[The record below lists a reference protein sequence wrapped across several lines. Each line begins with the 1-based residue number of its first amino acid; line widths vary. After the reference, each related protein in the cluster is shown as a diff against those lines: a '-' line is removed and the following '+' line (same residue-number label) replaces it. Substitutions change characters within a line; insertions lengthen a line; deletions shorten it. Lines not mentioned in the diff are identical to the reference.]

1 MGKLLYDVNLQSNTV
16 VTYDEKYYKE
26 KHKDDFKKLLDLL
39 LELKRTTGADIQLIK
54 KS

>member
-1 MGKLLYDVNLQSNTV
+1 MGKLLYDVDLKSNKV
-16 VTYDEKYYKE
+16 VTYDEKFYKE

>member
-1 MGKLLYDVNLQSNTV
+1 MGKILYDVNLRNNTV
-16 VTYDEKYYKE
+16 DTYDEKFYKK

-39 LELKRTTGADIQLIK
+39 LDLKRTTGADIKLVK